1 MLFREKGLPLHR
13 FFHFYVMN
21 KKFIIPLIV
30 LVLVLCAGVVWL
42 FLSLQEQ
49 KQANQEMQELVEM
62 DKQEMEAEY
71 TRFALQ
77 YDEMKTQITNDSIV
91 AQLVQEQEKTQQLLE
106 ELKRVKATDAREITR
121 LKKELETVRA
131 VLRDYVIQIDSLNR
145 LNESLME
152 ENSRVNA
159 ELEQRTAQVAG
170 LSNEKASLSEKV
182 AIAAQ
187 LDAAGIQLQ
196 LLNKRGKDT
205 KKLKDCKQMKVDFA
219 ITKNVTASNGHRT
232 IYVRIQNPGGNVLG
246 GGGSFAYENRQLE
259 CSAHKTIEYTGEET
273 HVTVYWNVTQMLEAG
288 NYRVSIFADG
298 NMIGTRTFSLN

>member
-1 MLFREKGLPLHR
+1 MTL
-13 FFHFYVMN
+13 
-21 KKFIIPLIV
+21 LIV
-30 LVLVLCAGVVWL
+30 LTLVLCAGVVWL
-42 FLSLQEQ
+42 FLSLREQ

-62 DKQEMEAEY
+62 DKREMEAEY
-71 TRFALQ
+71 ARFALQ
-77 YDEMKTQITNDSIV
+77 YDEMQKQITNDSIV

-106 ELKRVKATDAREITR
+106 ELRRVKATDAREITR

-196 LLNKRGKDT
+196 LLNKRGKNT
-205 KKLKDCKQMKVDFA
+205 RKLKDCKQMKVDFA

-259 CSAHKTIEYTGEET
+259 CSAHKTIEYTGEEM

-288 NYRVSIFADG
+288 DYRVSIFADG
-298 NMIGTRTFSLN
+298 NMIGTRIFSFN

>member
-1 MLFREKGLPLHR
+1 
-13 FFHFYVMN
+13 MN
-21 KKFIIPLIV
+21 KKLMTLLIV
-30 LVLVLCAGVVWL
+30 LTLVLCAGVVWL
-42 FLSLQEQ
+42 FLSLREQ

-62 DKQEMEAEY
+62 DKREMEAEY
-71 TRFALQ
+71 ARFALQ
-77 YDEMKTQITNDSIV
+77 YDEMQKQITNDSIV
-91 AQLVQEQEKTQQLLE
+91 AQLAQEQEKTQQLLE
-106 ELKRVKATDAREITR
+106 ELRRVKATDAREITR

-170 LSNEKASLSEKV
+170 LSHEKASLSEKV

-288 NYRVSIFADG
+288 DYRVSIFADG
-298 NMIGTRTFSLN
+298 NMIGTRMFSFN

>member
-1 MLFREKGLPLHR
+1 
-13 FFHFYVMN
+13 MN
-21 KKFIIPLIV
+21 KKLMTLLIV
-30 LVLVLCAGVVWL
+30 LTLVLCAGVVWL
-42 FLSLQEQ
+42 FLSLREQ

-62 DKQEMEAEY
+62 DKREMEAEY
-71 TRFALQ
+71 ARFALQ
-77 YDEMKTQITNDSIV
+77 YDEMQKQITNDSIV
-91 AQLVQEQEKTQQLLE
+91 AQLAQEQEKTQQLLE
-106 ELKRVKATDAREITR
+106 ELRRVKATDAREITR

-196 LLNKRGKDT
+196 LLNKRGKNT

-288 NYRVSIFADG
+288 DYRVSIFADG
-298 NMIGTRTFSLN
+298 NMIGTRMFSFN

>member
-1 MLFREKGLPLHR
+1 LAKKHYLCTDFPK
-13 FFHFYVMN
+13 VNDMN
-21 KKFIIPLIV
+21 KKLMTLLIV
-30 LVLVLCAGVVWL
+30 LTLVLCAGVVWL
-42 FLSLQEQ
+42 FLSLREQ
-49 KQANQEMQELVEM
+49 KQANQDMQELVEM
-62 DKQEMEAEY
+62 DKREMEAEY
-71 TRFALQ
+71 ARFALQ
-77 YDEMKTQITNDSIV
+77 YDEMQKQITNDSIV
-91 AQLVQEQEKTQQLLE
+91 AQLAQEQEKTQQLLE
-106 ELKRVKATDAREITR
+106 ELRRVKATDAREITR

-196 LLNKRGKDT
+196 LLNKRGKNT

-288 NYRVSIFADG
+288 DYRVSIFADG
-298 NMIGTRTFSLN
+298 NMIGTRMFSFN

>member
-1 MLFREKGLPLHR
+1 
-13 FFHFYVMN
+13 MN
-21 KKFIIPLIV
+21 KKLMTLLIV
-30 LVLVLCAGVVWL
+30 LTLVLCAGVVWL
-42 FLSLQEQ
+42 FLSLREQ

-62 DKQEMEAEY
+62 DKREMEAEY
-71 TRFALQ
+71 ARFALQ
-77 YDEMKTQITNDSIV
+77 YDEMQKQITNDSIV

-106 ELKRVKATDAREITR
+106 ELRRVKATDAREITR

-196 LLNKRGKDT
+196 LLNKRGKNT
-205 KKLKDCKQMKVDFA
+205 RKLKDCKQMKVDFA

-288 NYRVSIFADG
+288 DYRVSIFADG
-298 NMIGTRTFSLN
+298 NMIGTRMFSFN

>member
-1 MLFREKGLPLHR
+1 
-13 FFHFYVMN
+13 MN
-21 KKFIIPLIV
+21 KKLMTLLIV
-30 LVLVLCAGVVWL
+30 LTLVLCAGVVWL
-42 FLSLQEQ
+42 FLSLREQ
-49 KQANQEMQELVEM
+49 KQANQDMQELVEM
-62 DKQEMEAEY
+62 DKREMEAEY
-71 TRFALQ
+71 ARFALQ
-77 YDEMKTQITNDSIV
+77 YDEMQKQITNDSIV
-91 AQLVQEQEKTQQLLE
+91 AQLAQEQKKTQQLLE
-106 ELKRVKATDAREITR
+106 ELRRVKATDAREITR

-196 LLNKRGKDT
+196 LLNKRGKNT

-288 NYRVSIFADG
+288 DYRVSIFADG
-298 NMIGTRTFSLN
+298 NMIGTRMFSFN

>member
-1 MLFREKGLPLHR
+1 MAKKHYLCTDFPK
-13 FFHFYVMN
+13 VNDMN
-21 KKFIIPLIV
+21 KKLMTLLIV
-30 LVLVLCAGVVWL
+30 LTLVLCAGVVWL
-42 FLSLQEQ
+42 FLSLREQ
-49 KQANQEMQELVEM
+49 KQANQDMQELVEM
-62 DKQEMEAEY
+62 DKREMEAEY
-71 TRFALQ
+71 ARFALQ
-77 YDEMKTQITNDSIV
+77 YDEMQKQITNDSIV
-91 AQLVQEQEKTQQLLE
+91 AQLAQEQEKTQQLLE
-106 ELKRVKATDAREITR
+106 ELRRVKATDAREITR

-196 LLNKRGKDT
+196 LLNKRGKNT

-288 NYRVSIFADG
+288 DYRVSIFADG
-298 NMIGTRTFSLN
+298 NMIGTRMFSFN

>member
-1 MLFREKGLPLHR
+1 LAKKHYLCTDFPK
-13 FFHFYVMN
+13 VNDMN
-21 KKFIIPLIV
+21 KKLMTLLIV
-30 LVLVLCAGVVWL
+30 LTLVLCAGVVWL
-42 FLSLQEQ
+42 FLSLREQ

-62 DKQEMEAEY
+62 DKREMEAEY
-71 TRFALQ
+71 ARFALQ
-77 YDEMKTQITNDSIV
+77 YDEMQKQITNDSIV
-91 AQLVQEQEKTQQLLE
+91 AQLAQEQKKTQQLLE
-106 ELKRVKATDAREITR
+106 ELRRVKATDAREITR

-196 LLNKRGKDT
+196 LLNKRGKNT

-288 NYRVSIFADG
+288 DYRVSIFADG
-298 NMIGTRTFSLN
+298 NMIGTRMFSFN

>member
-1 MLFREKGLPLHR
+1 MAKKHYLCTDFPK
-13 FFHFYVMN
+13 VNDMN
-21 KKFIIPLIV
+21 KKLMTLLIV
-30 LVLVLCAGVVWL
+30 LTLVLCAGVVWL
-42 FLSLQEQ
+42 FLSLREQ

-62 DKQEMEAEY
+62 DKREMEAEY
-71 TRFALQ
+71 ARFALQ
-77 YDEMKTQITNDSIV
+77 YDEMQKQITNDSIV

-106 ELKRVKATDAREITR
+106 ELRRVKATDAREITR

-196 LLNKRGKDT
+196 LLNKRGKNT
-205 KKLKDCKQMKVDFA
+205 RKLKDCKQMKVDFA

-288 NYRVSIFADG
+288 DYRVSIFADG
-298 NMIGTRTFSLN
+298 NMIGTRMFSFN

>member
-1 MLFREKGLPLHR
+1 
-13 FFHFYVMN
+13 MN
-21 KKFIIPLIV
+21 KKLMTLLIV
-30 LVLVLCAGVVWL
+30 LTLVLCAGVVWL

-49 KQANQEMQELVEM
+49 KQANQDMQELVEM
-62 DKQEMEAEY
+62 DKREMEAEY
-71 TRFALQ
+71 ARFALQ
-77 YDEMKTQITNDSIV
+77 YDEMQKQITNDSIV
-91 AQLVQEQEKTQQLLE
+91 AQLAQEQEKTQQLLE
-106 ELKRVKATDAREITR
+106 ELRRVKATDAREITR

-187 LDAAGIQLQ
+187 LDAAGVQLQ
-196 LLNKRGKDT
+196 LLNKRGKNT

-288 NYRVSIFADG
+288 DYRVSIFADG
-298 NMIGTRTFSLN
+298 NMIGTRMFSFN

>member
-1 MLFREKGLPLHR
+1 
-13 FFHFYVMN
+13 MN
-21 KKFIIPLIV
+21 KKILIPLIV
-30 LVLVLCAGVVWL
+30 LVVILCGGIAWL
-42 FLSLQEQ
+42 FFSLQEQ
-49 KQANQEMQELVEM
+49 KQANQEMQELVEL
-62 DKQEMEAEY
+62 DKQEMENEY
-71 TRFALQ
+71 ARFALQ
-77 YDEMKTQITNDSIV
+77 YSEMKTMITNDSIV
-91 AQLVQEQEKTQQLLE
+91 EQLTQEQQKTQQLLE

-131 VLRDYVIQIDSLNR
+131 VLRDYVMQIDSLNR
-145 LNESLME
+145 LNENLMA
-152 ENSRVNA
+152 ENTRVNA

-170 LSNEKASLSEKV
+170 LSSEKASLSEKV

-246 GGGSFAYENRQLE
+246 GSGSFAYENRQLE

-273 HVTVYWNVTQMLEAG
+273 HVTVFWNVSQMLEAG
-288 NYRVSIFADG
+288 DYRVSIFADG
-298 NMIGTRTFSLN
+298 NMIGTRTFSFN

>member
-1 MLFREKGLPLHR
+1 MAKKHYLCTDFSK
-13 FFHFYVMN
+13 VNDMN
-21 KKFIIPLIV
+21 KKLMTLLIV
-30 LVLVLCAGVVWL
+30 LTLVLCAGVVWL
-42 FLSLQEQ
+42 FLSLREQ
-49 KQANQEMQELVEM
+49 KQANQDMQELVEM
-62 DKQEMEAEY
+62 DKREMEAEY
-71 TRFALQ
+71 ARFALQ
-77 YDEMKTQITNDSIV
+77 YDEMQKQITNDSIV
-91 AQLVQEQEKTQQLLE
+91 AQLAQEQEKTQQLLE
-106 ELKRVKATDAREITR
+106 ELRRVKATDAREITR

-196 LLNKRGKDT
+196 LLNKRGKNT

-288 NYRVSIFADG
+288 DYRVSIFADG
-298 NMIGTRTFSLN
+298 NMIGTRMFSFN

>member
-1 MLFREKGLPLHR
+1 MAKKHYLCTDFPK
-13 FFHFYVMN
+13 VNDMN
-21 KKFIIPLIV
+21 KKLMTLLIV
-30 LVLVLCAGVVWL
+30 LTLVLCAGVVWL
-42 FLSLQEQ
+42 FLSLREQ

-62 DKQEMEAEY
+62 DKREMEAEY
-71 TRFALQ
+71 ARFALQ
-77 YDEMKTQITNDSIV
+77 YDEMQKQITNDSIV

-106 ELKRVKATDAREITR
+106 ELRRVKATDAREITR

-196 LLNKRGKDT
+196 LLNKRGKNT
-205 KKLKDCKQMKVDFA
+205 RKLKDCKQMKVDFA

-259 CSAHKTIEYTGEET
+259 CSAHKTIEYTGEEM

-288 NYRVSIFADG
+288 DYRVSIFADG
-298 NMIGTRTFSLN
+298 NMIGTRMFSFN

>member
-1 MLFREKGLPLHR
+1 
-13 FFHFYVMN
+13 MN
-21 KKFIIPLIV
+21 KKLMTLLIV
-30 LVLVLCAGVVWL
+30 LTLVLCAGVVWL
-42 FLSLQEQ
+42 FLSLREQ

-62 DKQEMEAEY
+62 DKREMEAEY
-71 TRFALQ
+71 ARFAFQ
-77 YDEMKTQITNDSIV
+77 YDEMQKQITNDSIV
-91 AQLVQEQEKTQQLLE
+91 AQLAQEQKKTQQLLE
-106 ELKRVKATDAREITR
+106 ELRRVKATDAREITR

-196 LLNKRGKDT
+196 LLNKRGKNT

-288 NYRVSIFADG
+288 DYRVSIFADG
-298 NMIGTRTFSLN
+298 NMIGTRMFSFN

>member
-1 MLFREKGLPLHR
+1 
-13 FFHFYVMN
+13 MN
-21 KKFIIPLIV
+21 KKLMIPLIV
-30 LVLVLCAGVVWL
+30 LVLALCAGVVWL
-42 FLSLQEQ
+42 YLSLQEQ
-49 KQANQEMQELVEM
+49 KQTNQEMQELVEM
-62 DKQEMEAEY
+62 DKREMEAEY
-71 TRFALQ
+71 ARFALQ
-77 YDEMKTQITNDSIV
+77 YDEMQKQITNDSIV

-170 LSNEKASLSEKV
+170 LSHEKASLSEKV
-182 AIAAQ
+182 AIASQ

-205 KKLKDCKQMKVDFA
+205 KKVKDCKQMKVDFA

-259 CSAHKTIEYTGEET
+259 CSAHKTIEYTGEEM
-273 HVTVYWNVTQMLEAG
+273 HVTVYWNVTQPLEAG
-288 NYRVSIFADG
+288 DYRVSIFADG
-298 NMIGTRTFSLN
+298 NMIGTRIFSFN

>member
-1 MLFREKGLPLHR
+1 M
-13 FFHFYVMN
+13 
-21 KKFIIPLIV
+21 IPLIV
-30 LVLVLCAGVVWL
+30 LVLALCAGVVWL
-42 FLSLQEQ
+42 YLSLQEQ
-49 KQANQEMQELVEM
+49 KQTNQEMQELVEM
-62 DKQEMEAEY
+62 DKREMEAEY
-71 TRFALQ
+71 ARFALQ
-77 YDEMKTQITNDSIV
+77 YDEMQKQITNDSIV

-170 LSNEKASLSEKV
+170 LSHEKASLSEKV

-288 NYRVSIFADG
+288 DYRVSIFADG
-298 NMIGTRTFSLN
+298 NMIGSRMFSFN